1 MLIKQFF
8 TNLVEKY
15 KQDQGVELNL
25 ILFNSK
31 LNSPFFFVLS
41 LKFCKTKSAGECLRA
56 VKKKIM
62 SVGKTDS
69 NTFEATIGVNTLQFP
84 PDSKFS
90 FFYFVCL

>member
-25 ILFNSK
+25 ILFDSK

-41 LKFCKTKSAGECLRA
+41 LKFCKTKSAGERLRA
-56 VKKKIM
+56 VKEENNKCGQILLRPQL
-62 SVGKTDS
+62 V
-69 NTFEATIGVNTLQFP
+69 
-84 PDSKFS
+84 
-90 FFYFVCL
+90 